1 MTLTSDSAYVIGAP
15 GSAVVAIVSDD
26 VPSDLVVRSV
36 TAPALAGAGATITV
50 SDTTANQGSGSAT
63 ASTTGL
69 YLSNNVLLDSKDP
82 SVGTRTV
89 PALTAGGSNTGA
101 TAVTIPDGTA
111 PGTYY
116 ILAKADSAGVIAE
129 TQESNNTKWSN
140 AILVGPD
147 LVVSGVTAPSA
158 AAPGG
163 SIVVGD
169 TTLNRGGGAT
179 AAASTSFYL
188 STNLIFD
195 ASDVPLGARSVDGLA
210 AGAASAGTTTLTIPA
225 EIAAGT
231 YYIVAQ
237 ADSANAVAEAV
248 ESNNIAFSTAIHIG
262 LDLTVSRITAPAV
275 AGAGAAIVIVDT
287 TLDRGTA
294 AAPPSTTGFYLS
306 SNFAL
311 DAGDLVLGN
320 RPVPALEAGASDTA
334 STSLSVPATVATG
347 TYFIVAR
354 ADNANAVAEANE
366 SNNLAFSSAIR
377 IGPDLTQG
385 TTTAPATGGSGG
397 SIVIGDTAK
406 NTGGGAAGASTTG
419 LYLSTSVTLTA
430 SATQLG
436 ARSVP
441 PLAPGR
447 RRQSSARDERD
458 EQCGLRRS
466 DPHRTG
472 SDRIRAHGA
481 HVSVRGIGD

>member
-1 MTLTSDSAYVIGAP
+1 MDKP
-15 GSAVVAIVSDD
+15 
-26 VPSDLVVRSV
+26 
-36 TAPALAGAGATITV
+36 
-50 SDTTANQGSGSAT
+50 Q
-63 ASTTGL
+63 
-69 YLSNNVLLDSKDP
+69 
-82 SVGTRTV
+82 
-89 PALTAGGSNTGA
+89 
-101 TAVTIPDGTA
+101 
-111 PGTYY
+111 
-116 ILAKADSAGVIAE
+116 
-129 TQESNNTKWSN
+129 
-140 AILVGPD
+140 
-147 LVVSGVTAPSA
+147 
-158 AAPGG
+158 
-163 SIVVGD
+163 
-169 TTLNRGGGAT
+169 
-179 AAASTSFYL
+179 

-248 ESNNIAFSTAIHIG
+248 ESNNIAFSTAIQIG

-294 AAPPSTTGFYLS
+294 PAPPSTTGFYLS

-385 TTTAPATGGSGG
+385 TTTAPATGGSGR

-441 PLAPGR
+441 PLAPGASDTASTAVILPANLATGTYYVIASADVGNQVLETSETNNAGFGAAIR
-447 RRQSSARDERD
+447 IGPDLIESALTAPTSASAGSAISVTDGALNQGGGSAVSSTTRFYLSTNVTLDGGDVMVGSRSIGALAPGQSSAG
-458 EQCGLRRS
+458 QAVVTIPAS
-466 DPHRTG
+466 TAPG
-472 SDRIRAHGA
+472 SYFLIAAADADGAVAETIETNNARA
-481 HVSVRGIGD
+481 VLIQVK